1 MASSTAGTRIL
12 VVDDEERI
20 RAILSAVLKDESYTV
35 QTASDGAEAVKR
47 YDEFKPSV
55 VILDLQMPHMD
66 GLDTFRRIRASDP
79 KAVAIILT
87 AHGTIQSAVQ
97 AIKEG
102 VYDYLTKP
110 FDNEQLLLVVKRAAD
125 LRHLTGEVDQLKQ
138 ELQKKY
144 SVQSILGESPVMNQV
159 REQIGRIAQT
169 DATVLIEG
177 ESGTGKE
184 LVGRAIH
191 YESKRRNGPLV
202 IVDCGAIPSNL
213 VESEF
218 FGHEKGAFTDAR
230 EQRAGKFEEAD
241 LGSIFLDEIGDLPAD
256 SQIKL
261 LRVLQDMKSNLLDL
275 RDFDFLGL
283 AHPAE
288 IPRYDP
294 AVGLESYVRS
304 MTERVEREQILEAL
318 REFSWNRTE
327 AAKKLKISR
336 KTLFNKMQQY
346 GIKEKNGW

>member
-125 LRHLTGEVDQLKQ
+125 LRQLTGEVDQLKQ

-304 MTERVEREQILEAL
+304 MTERV
-318 REFSWNRTE
+318 
-327 AAKKLKISR
+327 
-336 KTLFNKMQQY
+336 
-346 GIKEKNGW
+346 